1 MILYCKKARLIL
13 RILELQYV
21 LLIATLPIIS
31 VSLLSTGNYRC
42 VRPSVF
48 GLRVKKDDKEE
59 MKLSEQELSGDRI
72 MSLVGTSPRRIFLSF
87 ASAVTISLGTNF
99 LGGTSLLLSF
109 IPEDVV
115 EQSSLDLFY
124 PRGPF
129 KRVRGTEDN
138 DYYSFLIPKSWVADT
153 SLELAKASRRTKSL
167 DYTKKPRRST
177 SSSGI
182 IPDVAFGPP
191 GSNSTSRTNVSV
203 VVTKVLP
210 GFTLPG
216 TLGSPVIAANTLLQ
230 TIIAPEG
237 SGRKATL
244 LKASEEFRG
253 MSNVYQFEY
262 WLDFF
267 GDKSST
273 QNDDVAKDRR
283 LRAIS
288 VIAER
293 NQNTLLTLTVVAPEI
308 EWQQDQQRMNN
319 TNQLRKI
326 ADSFKLYK

>member
-1 MILYCKKARLIL
+1 M
-13 RILELQYV
+13 
-21 LLIATLPIIS
+21 
-31 VSLLSTGNYRC
+31 SLL
-42 VRPSVF
+42 
-48 GLRVKKDDKEE
+48 
-59 MKLSEQELSGDRI
+59 
-72 MSLVGTSPRRIFLSF
+72 GTSPRRIFLSF
-87 ASAVTISLGTNF
+87 ASAVSISLGTNF

-153 SLELAKASRRTKSL
+153 SLELARATRRTKSL
-167 DYTKKPRRST
+167 DYTKKPRRSA
-177 SSSGI
+177 SSSGM

-216 TLGSPVIAANTLLQ
+216 TLGSPVIAANALLQ
-230 TIIAPEG
+230 TIIAPQD

-244 LKASEEFRG
+244 LKVSEEFRG
-253 MSNVYQFEY
+253 MSNIYQFEY

-267 GDKSST
+267 SGNNST

-293 NQNTLLTLTVVAPEI
+293 NQDTLLTLTVVAPEI

-319 TNQLRKI
+319 
-326 ADSFKLYK
+326 